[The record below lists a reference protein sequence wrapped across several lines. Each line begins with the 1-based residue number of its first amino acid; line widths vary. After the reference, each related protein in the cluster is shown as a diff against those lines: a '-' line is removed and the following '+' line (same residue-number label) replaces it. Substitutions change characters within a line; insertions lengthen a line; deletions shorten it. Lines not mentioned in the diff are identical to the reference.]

1 MQALLYYE
9 SFKLQINRPR
19 KVKSYKEIGESR
31 MTLEELKQQI
41 AQQVEQEA
49 IIHSQA
55 TKNLLIEIMFEREV
69 RRLLLGSEKQL

>member
-1 MQALLYYE
+1 
-9 SFKLQINRPR
+9 
-19 KVKSYKEIGESR
+19 